1 MDKGS
6 RVRIISGP
14 NTGVTGTI
22 FWSGKDKYKGGKRFG
37 VRGDDGETHWVGQD
51 LVESTDAPEPA
62 VEGPTYEKGD
72 RVSFKQQGQAGTGT
86 IFWIGDSRR
95 GGQRL
100 GVRNDEDPD
109 NAVWIDAR
117 YCTPSDTP
125 EPAGAGGGRSGGS
138 SSRRGSSHGRSNQDW
153 GAWGSDDQPV
163 DNSYEAMAGSTSPV
177 SEPPPDHGNPPPDD
191 GYYDDLAASCDDE
204 DAPPW

>member
-6 RVRIISGP
+6 RGRIISGP

-72 RVSFKQQGQAGTGT
+72 RVSFKSRGREGRGRV
-86 IFWIGDSRR
+86 FWIGESRH
-95 GGQRL
+95 GPGQRL
-100 GVRNDEDPD
+100 GIDDDDGEE
-109 NAVWIDAR
+109 AVWLDAR
-117 YCTPSDTP
+117 FARALDPADDSAPAAAPAPASGGYGGPSY
-125 EPAGAGGGRSGGS
+125 GGS
-138 SSRRGSSHGRSNQDW
+138 SSN
-153 GAWGSDDQPV
+153 DDDADIPWTPPL
-163 DNSYEAMAGSTSPV
+163 DMNAMPA
-177 SEPPPDHGNPPPDD
+177 PPPMDD
-191 GYYDDLAASCDDE
+191 SWIDSMAAAQDAEE
-204 DAPPW
+204 DAPW